1 MGTVVIRDLESC
13 LRKATA
19 THIQLFFVGDRGLFV
34 FVVFDRYTFISFYF
48 TREAGSLGTFV

>member
-1 MGTVVIRDLESC
+1 MGTVVNRDLESY

-19 THIQLFFVGDRGLFV
+19 THIQLFFVGDHGLFV

-48 TREAGSLGTFV
+48 TREAGRLDTFV